1 MRNERNDLIDKIE
14 GVNKKIIETQ
24 WNFDVQLRKYNDPK
38 LILNEQKKT
47 HAYKQENSQ
56 CKLDIDIAESRRAD
70 LSAQVDMQNRQ
81 IEEILG
87 EKREVEQQNAELE
100 WKISGRGMTE
110 ADQKQKLFEAE
121 RKMEMELAHKLQIMR
136 EDAETMDNQ
145 LKEEEKKCKEMLD
158 LLVTAEQQYKDFTKP
173 DAEEKA
179 AKKLDNREAI
189 LRAKIK
195 LSQLQSQKKRQT
207 AELEQVTEQNTKVI
221 KQNED
226 YDKKNAKLDSDI
238 LELIQ
243 RVDVA
248 ALLKQVDLEEM
259 NLLAQNNVNMNKAF
273 ASLLNSWQRIEQK
286 EEF

>member
-1 MRNERNDLIDKIE
+1 
-14 GVNKKIIETQ
+14 
-24 WNFDVQLRKYNDPK
+24 
-38 LILNEQKKT
+38 
-47 HAYKQENSQ
+47 
-56 CKLDIDIAESRRAD
+56 
-70 LSAQVDMQNRQ
+70 
-81 IEEILG
+81 
-87 EKREVEQQNAELE
+87 
-100 WKISGRGMTE
+100 
-110 ADQKQKLFEAE
+110 
-121 RKMEMELAHKLQIMR
+121 MELAHKLQIMR

-158 LLVTAEQQYKDFTKP
+158 LLVTAEQQFKDFTKP

-207 AELEQVTEQNTKVI
+207 AELEQVTETNAKVL

-226 YDKKNAKLDSDI
+226 YDKKNAKLDADI

-273 ASLLNSWQRIEQK
+273 ASLLMSW
-286 EEF
+286 

>member
-1 MRNERNDLIDKIE
+1 
-14 GVNKKIIETQ
+14 
-24 WNFDVQLRKYNDPK
+24 
-38 LILNEQKKT
+38 
-47 HAYKQENSQ
+47 
-56 CKLDIDIAESRRAD
+56 
-70 LSAQVDMQNRQ
+70 
-81 IEEILG
+81 
-87 EKREVEQQNAELE
+87 
-100 WKISGRGMTE
+100 
-110 ADQKQKLFEAE
+110 
-121 RKMEMELAHKLQIMR
+121 MEMELAHKLQIMR

-158 LLVTAEQQYKDFTKP
+158 LLVTAEQQFKDFTKP

-207 AELEQVTEQNTKVI
+207 AELEQVTETNAKVL

-226 YDKKNAKLDSDI
+226 YDKKNAKLDADI

-273 ASLLNSWQRIEQK
+273 ASLLMSWQRIE
-286 EEF
+286 

>member
-1 MRNERNDLIDKIE
+1 
-14 GVNKKIIETQ
+14 
-24 WNFDVQLRKYNDPK
+24 
-38 LILNEQKKT
+38 
-47 HAYKQENSQ
+47 
-56 CKLDIDIAESRRAD
+56 
-70 LSAQVDMQNRQ
+70 
-81 IEEILG
+81 
-87 EKREVEQQNAELE
+87 
-100 WKISGRGMTE
+100 
-110 ADQKQKLFEAE
+110 
-121 RKMEMELAHKLQIMR
+121 
-136 EDAETMDNQ
+136 
-145 LKEEEKKCKEMLD
+145 MLD
-158 LLVTAEQQYKDFTKP
+158 LLVTAEQQFKDFTKP

-207 AELEQVTEQNTKVI
+207 AELEQVTETNAKVL

-226 YDKKNAKLDSDI
+226 YDKKNAKLDADI

-273 ASLLNSWQRIEQK
+273 ASLLMSW
-286 EEF
+286 